1 MGTSA
6 RKPAAPRG
14 PLQRGRWLL
23 LASAVFAVVAV
34 LSASGRVPGVSSN
47 SSPVGGSGTFRGE
60 QMLGTRGHDIIH
72 GSAAGDIVFTF
83 GGDDRAYG
91 GDGGDLIDPGNGE
104 DAVSAGPAN
113 DRIRA
118 YDLSRDVIR
127 CGSGDDIV
135 FVDHLDLTLDCEESV
150 QGRDRSA
157 PATPDP
163 PTMSEVLADG
173 TPKAA
178 PLVRG
183 AVTLVDETWSCNGP
197 VDVELVQVRVSSKA
211 TGIDAV
217 SLGHHCS
224 GRIGR
229 IEVDT
234 WSGDGIK
241 VQNSGPVAHD
251 LVVESGVVRCHA
263 ASDGYH
269 QDGIQV
275 MGGERLT
282 FRKLNVQC
290 GGPGVNAALFIAQG
304 GTGGSRPIDV
314 VFENGILGPGAAQTI
329 LLADSVRSGARG
341 TVICDGRH
349 TDSRVHPSA
358 EDPVLARNRM
368 RGPNSPRCQ
377 TQ

>member
-1 MGTSA
+1 M
-6 RKPAAPRG
+6 
-14 PLQRGRWLL
+14 
-23 LASAVFAVVAV
+23 
-34 LSASGRVPGVSSN
+34 N
-47 SSPVGGSGTFRGE
+47 SSSSSVAGGGTFRGE
-60 QMLGTRGHDIIH
+60 QILGTRGHDVIH
-72 GSAAGDIVFTF
+72 GSAAGDVVFTF

-91 GDGGDLIDPGNGE
+91 GDGADLIDPGNGE
-104 DAVSAGPAN
+104 DTVSAGRSN
-113 DRIRA
+113 DHIRA

-127 CGSGDDIV
+127 CGDGDDV
-135 FVDHLDLTLDCEESV
+135 VYVDHLDLTLDCEESV
-150 QGRDRSA
+150 RGQDHSA

-173 TPKAA
+173 SPRAA

-183 AVTLVDETWSCNGP
+183 TVTAIDETWSCTGP
-197 VDVELVQVRVSSKA
+197 VDVELVKVQISSKA

-229 IEVDT
+229 IEIDT

-241 VQNSGPVAHD
+241 VQNSSPVAHD
-251 LVVESGVVRCHA
+251 LVVESGVIRCHS

-282 FRKLNVQC
+282 FRNVNVQC
-290 GGPGVNAALFIAQG
+290 GGPSVNAALFIAQG

-314 VFENGILGPGAAQTI
+314 VFENGVLGPGAAHGL
-329 LLADSVRSGARG
+329 LLADSTRSGVRG
-341 TVICDGRH
+341 SLVCGGRH
-349 TDSRVHPSA
+349 TDYRVHPTA
-358 EDPVLARNRM
+358 EDPILVRNRM
-368 RGPNSPRCQ
+368 RGPKAPRCQ